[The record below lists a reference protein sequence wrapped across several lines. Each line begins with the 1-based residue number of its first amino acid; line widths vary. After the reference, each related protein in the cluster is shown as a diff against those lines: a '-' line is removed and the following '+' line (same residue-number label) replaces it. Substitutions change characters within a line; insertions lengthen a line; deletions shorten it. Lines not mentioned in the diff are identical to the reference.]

1 MLCFF
6 KHKVLMVY
14 KIFPKISTPRAV
26 LILFPWF
33 LPLFLED
40 LFNTMVK
47 ITKFSVSSEP

>member
-1 MLCFF
+1 
-6 KHKVLMVY
+6 MVY

-26 LILFPWF
+26 LILVSMIST
-33 LPLFLED
+33 LFLED